1 MQNKKA
7 NNGITGKLVT
17 RSHNML
23 CNNGQQEWTHPQRE
37 TRATTS
43 EKKKKKRNKTT
54 AKNIN
59 TTTLVIRD
67 AKNTHLCF
75 VVRAAFSEQN
85 INP

>member
-1 MQNKKA
+1 MANK
-7 NNGITGKLVT
+7 NG
-17 RSHNML
+17 H
-23 CNNGQQEWTHPQRE
+23 THKEKHEPPPL
-37 TRATTS
+37 
-43 EKKKKKRNKTT
+43 KKKKKRNKTT